1 MIGRRVAQYELTE
14 RLGVGGMG
22 EIFKAQDTRL
32 NRTVAVKV
40 LPSTKADDPERRKR
54 FLLEAQA
61 ASGLNHPSI
70 ITIHDVISEGDT
82 EFMVMEF
89 IPGKTLND
97 LIPKGGLRV
106 PQALTYTLQ
115 IADALSA
122 AHSAGIVHRDLK
134 PANIMINEFG
144 LVKVLDFGLAKL
156 TDDHPSSQLGV
167 DSQKTTA
174 LTVEGSIIGTVSY
187 MSPEQAQ
194 GKKVDARSDIFS
206 FGVVMYEMV
215 TGQRAFEG
223 DSSLTTLTAILRD
236 EVKPLSEVAPDV
248 PPPFE
253 AIILRCLRK
262 NPDDR
267 PQTMR
272 EVQIELSALKR
283 ESDSGSLYT
292 SRILSPPFLSQSG
305 NSGNSGSSVKAPPAA
320 TVPPVRKKRGWA
332 PIVLG
337 ALLLVLIFE
346 AGMSYWL
353 RQTARK
359 AAETA
364 RIATEAAAANALTQ
378 AQAQAQELAKK
389 AEAETLTNDGV
400 LSLVAEKIPL
410 GLILGHIRAS
420 KATSFDLSTSELIR
434 LSKGGVP
441 AVVIDQMRD
450 PKRLDLAPPVEAS
463 NANARTA
470 PVPVPVP
477 VPIPVPVK
485 ESIYVELIDGTPL
498 RIALTDPVPANADLR
513 RAVHFSVLEDFRVQ
527 GTLVVPKGSLVEGQ
541 ITETPSKRGLFGI
554 GNGKLNFSIS
564 KVESA
569 GGQTINVRARPQGRA
584 DGQTQQRPVE
594 VTGRRGSKDK
604 DIAAVAGTEYLAYI
618 DGAQNVK
625 VPK

>member
-22 EIFKAQDTRL
+22 EIFKAQDSRL
-32 NRTVAVKV
+32 NRTVAIKV
-40 LPSTKADDPERRKR
+40 LPSAKADDPERRKR
-54 FLLEAQA
+54 FLLEAQT

-89 IPGKTLND
+89 IAGKTLND

-106 PQALTYTLQ
+106 PQALTYALQ
-115 IADALSA
+115 IADALAA

-156 TDDHPSSQLGV
+156 TESHPSSQLGPE
-167 DSQKTTA
+167 SQKTTA

-206 FGVVMYEMV
+206 FGVVMYEML

-236 EVKPLSEVAPDV
+236 EVKPLAEVAPDV

-253 AIILRCLRK
+253 AVILRCLRK

-292 SRILSPPFLSQSG
+292 SRILSPPFITHA
-305 NSGNSGSSVKAPPAA
+305 GNSGSSGKAPPVSVA
-320 TVPPVRKKRGWA
+320 PPVRKKKGWA

-337 ALLLVLIFE
+337 ILLVILIGE
-346 AGMSYWL
+346 VGMSYWL
-353 RQTARK
+353 KRQTAEK
-359 AAETA
+359 AVEDA
-364 RIATEAAAANALTQ
+364 RVSSDVAAANAK
-378 AQAQAQELAKK
+378 AQAQELATK
-389 AEAETLTNDGV
+389 AEQETLTNDGV
-400 LSLVAEKIPL
+400 LSLVAEKIPV
-410 GLILGHIRAS
+410 GIILGHIRAS
-420 KATSFDLSTSELIR
+420 KSTSFDLSTTELIR

-450 PKRLDLAPPVEAS
+450 PKRLDLVTPAEAS
-463 NANARTA
+463 NANAKPA
-470 PVPVPVP
+470 PSPAAA
-477 VPIPVPVK
+477 PVK
-485 ESIYVELIDGTPL
+485 ESVYVELMDGTPL
-498 RIALTDPVPANADLR
+498 PIALTEPIPVNADLGR
-513 RAVHFSVLEDFRVQ
+513 PVRFTVLEDFHVQ
-527 GTLVVPKGSLVEGQ
+527 GVLIVPKGGVVEGQ
-541 ITETPSKRGLFGI
+541 ISETPSKKGLFGI

-569 GGQTINVRARPQGRA
+569 GGQSIRVRVRPQGRA
-584 DGQTQQRPVE
+584 DGQMQQRPVE
-594 VTGRRGSKDK
+594 ISGKRGSKDK
-604 DIAAVAGTEYLAYI
+604 DIAAAVGTEYLAYV